1 MGSASSLAGAD
12 MNTIYATRVPARR
25 ARSGEY
31 MCARCGWLGTYN
43 SKRPRPVYCRDCRE
57 LRGVA

>member
-1 MGSASSLAGAD
+1 V
-12 MNTIYATRVPARR
+12 NTIYATRVPARR
-25 ARSGEY
+25 PRPGEY
-31 MCARCGWLGTYN
+31 QCLRCGLTGTFN

>member
-1 MGSASSLAGAD
+1 

-25 ARSGEY
+25 ARSDQFT
-31 MCARCGWLGTYN
+31 CARCGLGTFN
-43 SKRPRPVYCRDCRE
+43 SKRPRPVYRRDCRE